1 MLLISQIIGYRPR
14 INTKSDAM
22 CMDKYGQEA
31 PEFELVMT
39 KLGNVKDHLSVEP
52 PLLDYLVTET
62 EGLTEWKYPKLQDLK
77 RFQERRGLNYPV
89 INEVEVREIICGIS
103 TSEEMQL
110 FHEWIMEEHLLNQS
124 KFDTNIVSTDVEDVK
139 ASYYDIMRIV
149 VIYIYTWN
157 CGEKKLIYIHYIS

>member
-22 CMDKYGQEA
+22 CIDKYGQEA

-77 RFQERRGLNYPV
+77 RFQERRGLNYSV
-89 INEVEVREIICGIS
+89 
-103 TSEEMQL
+103 
-110 FHEWIMEEHLLNQS
+110 
-124 KFDTNIVSTDVEDVK
+124 
-139 ASYYDIMRIV
+139 MRL
-149 VIYIYTWN
+149 
-157 CGEKKLIYIHYIS
+157 KLGR